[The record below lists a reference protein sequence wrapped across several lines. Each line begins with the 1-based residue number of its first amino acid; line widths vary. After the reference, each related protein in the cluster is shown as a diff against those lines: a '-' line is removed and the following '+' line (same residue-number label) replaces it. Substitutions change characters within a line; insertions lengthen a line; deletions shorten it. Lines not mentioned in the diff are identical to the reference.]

1 MRAPSLL
8 FPPTRGGKSD
18 FLLCHPNLVVSVDS
32 YQLRGN
38 LARMFKKILILLVC
52 FLSCQVA
59 YGQETIK
66 IGIFPFQI
74 NSPENLGYLKEK
86 ISDILIS
93 HIKENE
99 GASFI
104 EKSVLEAELKGRSE
118 GEIDED
124 FVRRVGIKLGADF
137 VIWGSF
143 TKIGKGISFDT
154 RVLEIRGHKSPIRIY
169 IDGRGLDTLTSKL
182 GELARHINLKLLGED
197 IIVKIS
203 IKGNDRIEADAIKS
217 HIKSKEGEVLS
228 QKTLR
233 EDLKSIYDM
242 DYFEDVNVS
251 KADTPSG
258 KEITFVVSEKP
269 SIKEINI
276 SGNRF
281 IEKKDIMEVIGI
293 KPRTILNFNK
303 IEDSIKSVLKFYRD
317 KGYWAAEVDYKVY
330 YLKRKEAIVD
340 LKITENKKTKIKNIR
355 FIDNKAYSDKELR
368 GIIQTDEKGFFSWL
382 TDSGV
387 LKEDVLQ
394 QDQDKIIAFYSDNGY
409 IDIKVGKP
417 EITHDKDWIYITVPI
432 NEGKQFK
439 VGKVDIKGDLIGG
452 KEELLKKLN
461 MTTGK
466 IFSRQ
471 LLRKDVVN
479 LTDKY
484 AGAGYAFADVTPL
497 TSIDRET
504 QLVDLTLDVHKGK
517 KVHFERISITGN
529 TRTRDK
535 VIRRELKVAEGD
547 LYDKEKLSK
556 SYQKVNRLGYFEE
569 VSFDTGKGT
578 DDEKLNLNIKVKEKP
593 TGAVSVGAG
602 YSSVD
607 NVIGMFNITQNNLF
621 GRGQNLFFVAS
632 LGGQSSSYNL
642 GFTEPWLFDT
652 PVSAGFDIYDVKRDY
667 LDYSKHSQGGDIRFG
682 FPITEDYT
690 RAYATYKYEN
700 VNITNVLDTA
710 AAVIKEQEGKT
721 VTSSIVLSLVRD
733 SKDDRIFPTKGSEN
747 SIAIEYAGGVL
758 GGTNYFTKY
767 YANTTWFFPLSWD
780 TVFMSRARIG
790 FAHGNQGRELPLFER
805 FFLGGINSLRGFKAY
820 SVGPKDPATGDVI
833 GGNKELLFNIEYIFP
848 LFKKAGIKGLVFF
861 DAGNT
866 FDDNENYSLSG
877 LRTSVGTGIRWYSPI
892 GPLRL
897 EWGYNIDPR
906 PGEKSSNWEFAIGV
920 MF

>member
-1 MRAPSLL
+1 
-8 FPPTRGGKSD
+8 
-18 FLLCHPNLVVSVDS
+18 
-32 YQLRGN
+32 
-38 LARMFKKILILLVC
+38 MFKKILVFLVC
-52 FLSCQVA
+52 FLTCQVA
-59 YGQETIK
+59 YGQEAIK

-74 NSPENLGYLKEK
+74 NSPEPLGYLKEK
-86 ISDILIS
+86 IPDILIS
-93 HIKENE
+93 HIKESE
-99 GASFI
+99 RVSFI

-118 GEIDED
+118 GEIAED
-124 FVRRVGIKLGADF
+124 FVRRIGAKIGADF

-143 TKIGKGISFDT
+143 TNIGKGISLDT
-154 RVLEIRGHKSPIRIY
+154 RVLEIKGHKSPIRIY
-169 IDGRGLDTLTSKL
+169 IDGKDLDSLTSKL
-182 GELARHINLKLLGED
+182 GELARRIKLKLLGKD

-203 IKGNDRIEADAIKS
+203 IKGNDRIEADAIKPR
-217 HIKSKEGEVLS
+217 IESKEGDVLS

-233 EDLKSIYDM
+233 EDIKRIYDM
-242 DYFEDVNVS
+242 NYFEDVNVV
-251 KADTPSG
+251 KEDTPSG
-258 KEITFVVSEKP
+258 KEINFIVSEKP
-269 SIKEINI
+269 SIKEIEI

-281 IEKKDIMEVIGI
+281 IEKKDIMEVMSI
-293 KPRTILNFNK
+293 KPHTILNFNK
-303 IEDSIKSVLKFYRD
+303 IEDSIKNVLKFYRE

-340 LKITENKKTKIKNIR
+340 LKITENKKTKIKKIR
-355 FIDNKAYSDKELR
+355 FIDNKAYSEKELR
-368 GIIQTDEKGFFSWL
+368 DIIQTDEKGFFSWL

-394 QDQDKIIAFYSDNGY
+394 QDLDKIIAFYSNNGY

-417 EITHDKDWIYITVPI
+417 EITHDNEWIYIVIPI

-439 VGKVDIKGDLIGG
+439 VGKVDIKGDLIEK
-452 KEELLKKLN
+452 KEELLKELS

-466 IFSRQ
+466 IFDRQ

-497 TSIDRET
+497 TSIDREI
-504 QLVDLTLDVHKGK
+504 QLVDLILDVHKGK
-517 KVHFERISITGN
+517 KAYFERITITGN
-529 TRTRDK
+529 TKTRDK

-547 LYDKEKLSK
+547 IYDKEKLSK

-569 VSFDTGKGT
+569 FSFDTEKGT
-578 DDEKLNLNIKVKEKP
+578 DDDKLNLNIKVKEKP

-602 YSSVD
+602 YSSID
-607 NVIGMFNITQNNLF
+607 NVIGMFNITQDNLF
-621 GRGQNLFFVAS
+621 GRGQKLFFVATI
-632 LGGQSSSYNL
+632 GGRSSNYNL

-652 PVSAGFDIYDVKRDY
+652 PVSAGFDVYDIRREYDDY
-667 LDYSKHSQGGDIRFG
+667 TKYSRGGDIRFG
-682 FPITEDYT
+682 FPITEEYT

-700 VNITNVLDTA
+700 VDITDVLDTA
-710 AAVIKEQEGKT
+710 ATVIKEQEGKT

-733 SKDDRIFPTKGSEN
+733 STNDRIFPTKGSEN

-767 YANTTWFFPLSWD
+767 YGNTTWFFPLPGD
-780 TVFMSRARIG
+780 TVFMSRARMG

-833 GGNKELLFNIEYIFP
+833 GGNKQLLFNIEYIFP
-848 LFKKAGIKGLVFF
+848 LYKKAGIKGVVFF
-861 DAGNT
+861 DAGNA

-877 LRTSVGTGIRWYSPI
+877 LRTSVGAGIRWYSPI

-897 EWGYNIDPR
+897 EWGYNIDPKPDER
-906 PGEKSSNWEFAIGV
+906 RSNWEFAIGV